1 LSAISDAAID
11 PAADSE
17 ERTKTIERVISA
29 YTPSGKEEVVAKI
42 LHKELEA
49 FGLDARI
56 DGVGNIICEIGSG
69 RAILLLCGHM
79 DTVPGE
85 LDTKQVGDLFYG
97 RGACD
102 AKGALLSL
110 LFAFEDLSR
119 EKTLLERGKIIFA
132 GVTEEERSSSG
143 LMELIREDVRA
154 KFAIFGEPGGLNRVT
169 VGYRGHVTTHLE
181 VTTREAHA
189 SAPKLSTNSVELL
202 FEIYRTL
209 KENLGSRGN
218 ESVDS
223 VSVSITEISGGS
235 AHNTIPGRAVAT
247 MDVRVPIGKT
257 TDQIRDSIESLA
269 SEFHMKYPDAGI
281 SVSFEEP
288 TEPYSVR
295 LDSPLVRAINR
306 SILKTGEKPA
316 LIKKSGTGD
325 MNTYA
330 TSFGSDSVTYGPGEA
345 SLSHTPDERISIN
358 EIFGCS
364 KIVVKAARE
373 LFAFTEKSNKSTGV
387 TG

>member
-1 LSAISDAAID
+1 
-11 PAADSE
+11 
-17 ERTKTIERVISA
+17 
-29 YTPSGKEEVVAKI
+29 
-42 LHKELEA
+42 
-49 FGLDARI
+49 
-56 DGVGNIICEIGSG
+56 
-69 RAILLLCGHM
+69 
-79 DTVPGE
+79 
-85 LDTKQVGDLFYG
+85 
-97 RGACD
+97 
-102 AKGALLSL
+102 
-110 LFAFEDLSR
+110 
-119 EKTLLERGKIIFA
+119 
-132 GVTEEERSSSG
+132 
-143 LMELIREDVRA
+143 
-154 KFAIFGEPGGLNRVT
+154 
-169 VGYRGHVTTHLE
+169 
-181 VTTREAHA
+181 
-189 SAPKLSTNSVELL
+189 LSTNSVELL

-223 VSVSITEISGGS
+223 VSVSITQVSGGS
-235 AHNTIPGRAVAT
+235 AHNTIPGRAAAT
-247 MDVRVPIGKT
+247 IDVRVPTGKT

-269 SEFHMKYPDAGI
+269 SEFHMKHPDAGI

-364 KIVVKAARE
+364 KIVVETARE
-373 LFAFTEKSNKSTGV
+373 LFAFTEKSNKSSG
-387 TG
+387 